1 MYNPY
6 EFQNDLSRSQSEIGN
21 MISGRAEQLKTMQT
35 PGILK
40 KAEALKKKG
49 QALQKGAQ
57 DVQSAIELGLG
68 APMGPVVAQKI
79 INPVIDKISAKF
91 PSLGKRIAQ
100 GKGVIS
106 DIKGQVQKI
115 GGQLTKNNPI
125 RSIQDEVQGRVGGTQ
140 VAPEEQSGLDFMREN
155 MGGFR
160 VPTRV
165 EQTVQETDVD
175 RSGVSNE
182 QDMANQKDLFEDSP
196 VNFVGKEGDGGET
209 KNAEVALETKT
220 GEPAAPD
227 VAPSVS
233 TTADVDTGIA
243 DVAVDAVDT
252 GLGAVAAA
260 DAWNPIGWIIGAGL
274 AIGGITEAV
283 GAVNDQAKATAD
295 QAMADN
301 VKLPQ
306 QAPVNFAG
314 SLVTPIQNSVG
325 RTQ

>member
-6 EFQNDLSRSQSEIGN
+6 EFQNDLSRSQSEVGS

-91 PSLGKRIAQ
+91 PSLGKRIEQ
-100 GKGVIS
+100 GKGIIS

-125 RSIQDEVQGRVGGTQ
+125 RSIQDEIQGRVGGAQ

-155 MGGFR
+155 MGGFK

-165 EQTVQETDVD
+165 EETVSKTVGPLNSAEDME
-175 RSGVSNE
+175 NE
-182 QDMANQKDLFEDSP
+182 RALF
-196 VNFVGKEGDGGET
+196 GDGET
-209 KNAEVALETKT
+209 KGEDVIANAT
-220 GEPAAPD
+220 PD

-233 TTADVDTGIA
+233 TAADVDTGIA
-243 DVAVDAVDT
+243 DVAVDTAVDT

-295 QAMADN
+295 QAMADS